1 MQVQEVNKRVDRKIE
16 KVEENILQWIDEEAK
31 AIRSTVERDLGSLRE
46 EVDSKNIEML
56 SKVYSVYNVRGV
68 YQFNPESVCS
78 AVLACFTR
86 GYMKIICIVM
96 DNFYNFC
103 FSCFYIQLTHWL
115 VEAPYQQYLSVTHPG
130 QRLKK

>member
-56 SKVYSVYNVRGV
+56 SKV
-68 YQFNPESVCS
+68 
-78 AVLACFTR
+78 
-86 GYMKIICIVM
+86 GY
-96 DNFYNFC
+96 F
-103 FSCFYIQLTHWL
+103 
-115 VEAPYQQYLSVTHPG
+115 LSVKITTVFLNLV
-130 QRLKK
+130 RLRLVSFYKNLFATSIE